1 MGATWIVELALAPL
15 LVGAASLAAARR
27 DARAGG
33 IVSAFPAIVGPV
45 LLIAVGRH
53 GPGFAADLADGTLLG
68 LASLS
73 AFVLL
78 YGRAAVRL
86 AWPACLVL
94 GWIGAGVAAALVQ
107 HVSAGSPVGLIV
119 AVGSISLARR
129 WLPVSPGSA
138 GWRAMPRWEL
148 PARMAAA
155 TALVAA
161 VTAAADRLGPLAG
174 GILAGLPALA
184 AVLAVAT
191 HRLHGPTATLGLL
204 DGMLVGL
211 SGFVVFCQLVATLAV
226 PAGPAA
232 AFALA
237 TVAALAI
244 QVIVARGQL
253 TSTSPPRSGTT
264 TRRLR
269 LARSGSGRTGRRSRA
284 AASRMI
290 SRSSSSANAAPAQR
304 RTPPP

>member
-1 MGATWIVELALAPL
+1 MGVTWIVELALAPV
-15 LVGAASLAAARR
+15 LVGAASLAAARW
-27 DARAGG
+27 DARIGG
-33 IVSAFPAIVGPV
+33 TVSAFPAIVGPV
-45 LLIAVGRH
+45 LLIAVDRH
-53 GPGFAADLADGTLLG
+53 GPGFAAGLANGTLLG

-78 YGRAAVRL
+78 YGCTAARL
-86 AWPACLVL
+86 AWPSCLAL
-94 GWIGAGVAAALVQ
+94 GWIGAGIAAALVR

-129 WLPVSPGSA
+129 WLPASPGSIS
-138 GWRAMPRWEL
+138 RPAMPRWEL
-148 PARMAAA
+148 PARLAAA
-155 TALVAA
+155 TVLVAA

-174 GILAGLPALA
+174 GICAALPVLA

-191 HRLHGPTATLGLL
+191 HRLDGPAAALGLL

-211 SGFVVFCQLVATLAV
+211 TGFVVFCQLVAALAV

-237 TVAALAI
+237 TVAAVAV
-244 QVIVARGQL
+244 QVTVARGQV

-284 AASRMI
+284 LASRMI